1 MDNVKSWET
10 PDWRRFVEQG
20 ERIARVESTSRDLL
34 VLVESG
40 FSIWN
45 ENEQIGKIMGS
56 FQKNVNA
63 ASNEKDAYGDV
74 SKVFTD

>member
-1 MDNVKSWET
+1 
-10 PDWRRFVEQG
+10 
-20 ERIARVESTSRDLL
+20 VESTSRDLL